1 MEDFRGIAE
10 ESFPSFLT
18 NSLLGNSGILE
29 NVTISSNLGLPVAVS
44 TLARNRSTT
53 DNRYSDIQTSYLV
66 EGRFSIPSE
75 SSPSSQSEAEPREK
89 LQLNFQDDERKN
101 HIESQH
107 LSDAVLKESAFPSSL
122 AKTEEEED
130 KTAESFQSQDP
141 CVKILPLEQVQ
152 DLPVDFCLR
161 SWMNNENKII
171 VPDAGKHFEDKNP
184 DNELSHT
191 SLLEN
196 EKLMSLTSLEDYSDD
211 DIDDEEFYDD
221 HLEAYF
227 EQLTIPGMIYEDLE
241 GQEPPEKHFKLPT
254 SDPSQANENGSL
266 NCKSQ
271 SENNSS
277 LIFRASHSS
286 GKSETTHK
294 EYEEGHVV
302 CLPGTSNS
310 IDTGDSRRH
319 VDGVLPFS
327 STTWRT
333 EKEKERAESSKGIV
347 LHCGRES
354 TKEEVLVKTIR
365 ATNVKLNPVYFH
377 DTNVSKSDFDL
388 IDPLK
393 LEAWFPHQSKHLAS
407 NSEIVLP
414 VDRWLD
420 TETPVVSIQKS
431 MNTASLKPISD
442 NGINS
447 TDIRRLPTSE
457 RRTCECYE
465 SIEKS
470 KDQTDLPQSVVYQNE
485 EGRWVTDLAYYTS
498 FNEEQ
503 DLNISLTDEMNE
515 DFRSGSE
522 ALDLI
527 AQDEEEFNKEHQ
539 FIQEENI
546 DVQNTSVALGDMSWG
561 TSINYNLLR
570 KSFSTSDLDKDDAS
584 YLRLSLGEFFAQRSE
599 ALGCLGGG
607 YNVKRISR

>member
-10 ESFPSFLT
+10 ESFPSFLN
-18 NSLLGNSGILE
+18 NSLVDSSGILE

-44 TLARNRSTT
+44 TLARNRSST

-66 EGRFSIPSE
+66 EGRFSIPSD

-89 LQLNFQDDERKN
+89 LQLNFQDDEKKN
-101 HIESQH
+101 HVESQH
-107 LSDAVLKESAFPSSL
+107 LSDAVLKESTFPSNL
-122 AKTEEEED
+122 GKTEEEEA
-130 KTAESFQSQDP
+130 KTAASFQSQDP

-152 DLPVDFCLR
+152 DSPDDFCLR
-161 SWMNNENKII
+161 SWMNNENKMM

-184 DNELSHT
+184 DNDLSQT

-227 EQLTIPGMIYEDLE
+227 EQLAIPGMIYEDLE
-241 GQEPPEKHFKLPT
+241 GQEPPEKDFKLPT
-254 SDPSQANENGSL
+254 SDPIQANENCGL

-277 LIFRASHSS
+277 LISHGSHSS
-286 GKSETTHK
+286 GNSETTHK
-294 EYEEGHVV
+294 ESEEGYVV

-310 IDTGDSRRH
+310 IDTGDRQH
-319 VDGVLPFS
+319 VDGMLPFS
-327 STTWRT
+327 STIWRV

-347 LHCGRES
+347 LHCGREC
-354 TKEEVLVKTIR
+354 TREEVLVKTIR
-365 ATNVKLNPVYFH
+365 DTDVKLNPVYFH

-388 IDPLK
+388 VDPLK
-393 LEAWFPHQSKHLAS
+393 LETWSPPQNKHLAS
-407 NSEIVLP
+407 DSETVLHM
-414 VDRWLD
+414 DRCLD
-420 TETPVVSIQKS
+420 TETPKVSIQKN
-431 MNTASLKPISD
+431 MNTASLKPVSD
-442 NGINS
+442 NGIDS
-447 TDIRRLPTSE
+447 TDIRRSSTSQ

-465 SIEKS
+465 SIEKR
-470 KDQTDLPQSVVYQNE
+470 KDPTDLPQSVVYQNE
-485 EGRWVTDLAYYTS
+485 EGRWVTDLAYYTP

-546 DVQNTSVALGDMSWG
+546 DAQNTSVALGDTSWG
-561 TSINYNLLR
+561 TSVNYNLLR
-570 KSFSTSDLDKDDAS
+570 KSLSTSDLDKDDAS

-607 YNVKRISR
+607 CNVKRISR